1 MEQADKKVMLS
12 GAKILKVM
20 RRARGMT
27 QDDVSAR
34 YGVCRRT
41 YQAWESGRTSVPFD
55 AVVAICNDV
64 LRVSFEQALDFVKQV
79 ETCSN

>member
-1 MEQADKKVMLS
+1 MAQQQMTMLS
-12 GAKILKVM
+12 GAKVLKTM

-27 QDDVSAR
+27 QYDVSAR

-41 YQAWESGRTSVPFD
+41 YQAWESGRTAVPFD

-79 ETCSN
+79 DACQN